1 MSPHFTN
8 SFLRKVV
15 RATPREMLFRSE
27 ALVNRWIEEGCF
39 NVGFNRLPDLNEITA
54 RNVVFDGSPMSS
66 TADEST
72 VSKLRVHHPGYIREI
87 QRIADMACARE
98 FMLFGVPV
106 RYGAKISWCSDPMS
120 GKNWPMKFHRR
131 INIFAGDKGAGDIK
145 YVWELNRHQFIVT
158 LAKAYRLTGDEKYVR
173 VGIELVEDWIGAN
186 PYNAGV
192 NWTSGLE
199 VAIRSLSWCQAYALF
214 ETATAF
220 GLEQRR
226 NVLKS
231 LCQHGHYIE
240 KHLSFFFSPYNHLIG
255 EATAL
260 FILGH
265 MLSWLKLARRWRNKG
280 WAILQKENP
289 SQFHPDGGTVEQ
301 AVGYHHF
308 TLGFYLQAVLLRQR
322 LEETVPSTMW
332 SLLEK
337 AFEFSMHM
345 TRPDGLVPMIGD
357 GDDGKA
363 FDLLQTS
370 VWDFKT
376 FLAIGAVLFQRGD
389 FKAIAG
395 SFPPD
400 AVWLLGR
407 MGWERYE
414 ELREMKP
421 AENSKMLT
429 ESGYCIM
436 RTGWHHQSHYLN
448 FDCGEI
454 AAGVSAEDIS
464 SAAHGHADA
473 LSIEVSAYGFP
484 ILVDPGF
491 YTYNGAEKWHRYFR
505 ETKAHNTVV
514 VDGCSQAEYR
524 GRLKWSR
531 APEVCLEHCM
541 LSTAFDCVEASHNG
555 YRRLAQPVVH
565 RRAVVFLK
573 PDYWLIRDE
582 LWGEGEHQIDRYF
595 HFAAVETIRQ
605 RDGTA
610 IHARSPL
617 GKNLAVISVEKEG
630 IAVESTHG
638 GNEPE
643 DGWLA
648 MSYGRKMQAPVVRC
662 STKATLPIALNTL
675 LIPFRDDAPQ
685 VKVDAIQLPG
695 SNSLSEQGFVIE
707 IGGKKDI
714 LFFSSRNQDSAM
726 EFHSNG
732 WLTNGRLS
740 CLRLD
745 TKGKIVSCALVAGS
759 ILVGAGSVLLQADHK
774 VPFAA
779 LSFQNGRAVIEKAK
793 AADVLT
799 SSHQK

>member
-1 MSPHFTN
+1 LGKLQRIN
-8 SFLRKVV
+8 SDELF
-15 RATPREMLFRSE
+15 FRSR
-27 ALVNRWIEEGCF
+27 AVLNRWYEEGCYGLGLDSQDGTDPASEGQIVF
-39 NVGFNRLPDLNEITA
+39 SDPWVNVDDHRAIGT
-54 RNVVFDGSPMSS
+54 
-66 TADEST
+66 
-72 VSKLRVHHPGYIREI
+72 KLRSEYPEYVEEMRDA
-87 QRIADMACARE
+87 ADAICNRQFILLE
-98 FMLFGVPV
+98 VPV
-106 RYGAKISWCSDPMS
+106 QYGPKIFWHADPLSRKAWLSEFYTRLEIFS
-120 GKNWPMKFHRR
+120 GDTGN
-131 INIFAGDKGAGDIK
+131 GDVK
-145 YVWELNRHQFIVT
+145 YVWELNRHQFLTT
-158 LAKAYRLTGDEKYVR
+158 LGKAYRLTGDERYVSTG
-173 VGIELVEDWIGAN
+173 VDLIEDWIRDN
-186 PYNAGV
+186 PYKIGI
-192 NWTSGLE
+192 NWTSALE
-199 VAIRSLSWCQAYALF
+199 VAIRVLSWCQACALF
-214 ETATAF
+214 DDAAVF
-220 GLEQRR
+220 GSEKRR
-226 NVLKS
+226 TILRS
-231 LCQHGHYIE
+231 LYQHGRYIE

-260 FILGH
+260 FVLGNS
-265 MLSWLKLARRWRNKG
+265 LSWLKPAQRWRDKG
-280 WAILQKENP
+280 WKILEEEMPK
-289 SQFHPDGGTVEQ
+289 QFHPDGGTVEQ
-301 AVGYHHF
+301 STGYHHF
-308 TLGFYLQAVLLRQR
+308 TLGFYLQGVLLRR
-322 LEETVPSTMW
+322 RIAETVPTAMW
-332 SLLEK
+332 SLLQK

-345 TRPDGLVPMIGD
+345 TRTDGLVPMIGD
-357 GDDGKA
+357 GDDGQA
-363 FDLLQTS
+363 LDLFQTPT
-370 VWDFKT
+370 WDFRT

-395 SFPPD
+395 SFPAD

-436 RTGWHHQSHYLN
+436 RTGWDHQSHYLN

-454 AAGVSAEDIS
+454 AAGVSAEDIP

-473 LSIEVSAYGFP
+473 LSIEVAAYGVP

-505 ETKAHNTVV
+505 ESRAHNTVV

-531 APEVCLEHCM
+531 APNIRLEHCM
-541 LSTAFDCVEASHNG
+541 LSRAVDYVEALHNG
-555 YRRLAQPVVH
+555 YRRLPQPVVH

-573 PDYWLIRDE
+573 PDYWLIHDE

-595 HFAAVETIRQ
+595 HFAALEIVRQ

-610 IHARSPL
+610 IHARSPR
-617 GKNLAVISVEKEG
+617 GENLAVMFVETDG
-630 IAVESTHG
+630 MAVESKCG
-638 GNEPE
+638 GDEPE

-648 MSYGRKMQAPVVRC
+648 MSYGKKMRAPVVRC

-675 LIPFRDDAPQ
+675 LIPFRDDVPQ
-685 VKVDAIQLPG
+685 VKVDAIQLPV

-714 LFFSSRNQDSAM
+714 LLFSTRNQDSAM
-726 EFHSNG
+726 EFYGNA

-745 TKGKIVSCALVAGS
+745 TKGKIESCALVAGS

-793 AADVLT
+793 ATDVLT
-799 SSHQK
+799 SSYQK